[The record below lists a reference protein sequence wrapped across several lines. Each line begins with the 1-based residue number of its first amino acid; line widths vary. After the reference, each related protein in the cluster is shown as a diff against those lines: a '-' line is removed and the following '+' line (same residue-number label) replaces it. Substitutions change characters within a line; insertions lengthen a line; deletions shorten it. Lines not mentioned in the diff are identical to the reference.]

1 LVSYPSPQGDPPL
14 LSIPRPGLRLGLL
27 GKFAIASAVPIVL
40 LGLVLGQ
47 YLSAQIRDRSV
58 ASTVSAVQLA
68 MRLGITPQLS
78 RRDLATKLPARQVRE
93 LDRAVKDRMA
103 GGGDI
108 ARIQIWNRR
117 IRVAYSDDRSL
128 IGLGPIGP
136 PSEELLRA
144 LHGRVASEILP
155 ASAKLQTER
164 ETQGLLKRYGD
175 LLEVY
180 IPIRLAGSPK
190 TAGAF
195 EVYVPDR
202 PVAAAIAADT
212 HRLYT
217 VLLVGLSLL
226 YAIVFRLVASASR
239 RLRDHAD
246 ELREHARRAEHESLH
261 DPLTGL
267 PNRTLLRDRA
277 HEAIVAGAR
286 SKTRTALLLIDLDS
300 FKEIN
305 DTLGHHS
312 GDLLLREVGPR
323 LRRVLR
329 SVDTVARLGGD
340 EFGMLLPDVDGEA
353 AVGVARAAL
362 RALEQ
367 PFVMQG
373 LTLDVEASIGIA
385 QCPEHALTFDELMQR
400 ADVAMYVAK
409 DRRTGY
415 EMYEPSED
423 DTDAARLK
431 LAGELRDAV
440 ANRELVLHYQPKLEL
455 RSGRITGAE
464 ALMRWHHPQHGMIM
478 PDRFVPLAERS
489 GLIRTLTIFA
499 VETAARE
506 CRRWMD
512 AGLELSVS
520 VNLSTRDLI
529 DVQLPE
535 DIGRLLARWRVPAS
549 RLELE
554 ITESVI
560 MADPMR
566 ARGVV
571 ARLREMGVQVAIDD
585 FGSGY
590 SSLGYLKRLPVND
603 LKIDKSFV
611 LGMSEDEGDAVIVQ
625 STIDLAHNLGLR
637 VVAEGVET
645 EAVWERLAAMGC
657 DVAQGFLISQPLPA
671 TRFVRWL
678 EELRVGDVREPAAQP
693 A

>member
-1 LVSYPSPQGDPPL
+1 M
-14 LSIPRPGLRLGLL
+14 GLL

-47 YLSAQIRDRSV
+47 YLSQQIRERSV
-58 ASTVSAVQLA
+58 DSTVSAVELA
-68 MRLGITPQLS
+68 MRLGITPHLNQRYL
-78 RRDLATKLPARQVRE
+78 RTNLPPRQVKA
-93 LDRAVKDRMA
+93 LDHAVKDRTA

-108 ARIQIWNRR
+108 ARIQIWNRKL
-117 IRVAYSDDRSL
+117 RVVYSDDKSL
-128 IGLGPIGP
+128 VGKGPVGP
-136 PSEELLRA
+136 PSAELVAA
-144 LHGRVASEILP
+144 LHGHVARELLGS
-155 ASAKLQTER
+155 SSKLTTEK
-164 ETQGLLKRYGD
+164 ETQRLLTHFGS

-180 IPIRLAGSPK
+180 IPIRLEGMKKP
-190 TAGAF
+190 AGAF
-195 EVYVPDR
+195 EVYVPDG

-212 HRLYT
+212 KRLYM
-217 VLLVGLSLL
+217 VLLIGLSLL

-239 RLRDHAD
+239 RLRDHAV
-246 ELREHARRAEHESLH
+246 ELAEHARRAEHESLH

-277 HEAIVAGAR
+277 HEAILSGGQR
-286 SKTRTALLLIDLDS
+286 RQTALLLIDLDR

-323 LRRVLR
+323 LRRV
-329 SVDTVARLGGD
+329 VGPGDTVARLGGD
-340 EFGMLLPDVDGEA
+340 EFAMLLPEVESAEEA
-353 AVGVARAAL
+353 VRVARAAIK
-362 RALEQ
+362 ALEQ
-367 PFVMQG
+367 PFALQG
-373 LTLDVEASIGIA
+373 LTLDVEASIGIVL
-385 QCPEHALTFDELMQR
+385 CPLHCSTFEELMQR

-409 DRRTGY
+409 GKRSGY
-415 EMYEPSED
+415 EVYEPSED
-423 DTDAARLK
+423 DTDAARLQ

-455 RSGRITGAE
+455 RTGRITGAE
-464 ALMRWHHPQHGMIM
+464 ALMRWHHPKHGMIM
-478 PDRFVPLAERS
+478 PDRFIPMAERS
-489 GLIRTLTIFA
+489 GLIRALTLWV
-499 VETAARE
+499 VEEALRQNQ
-506 CRRWMD
+506 RWKQDGIRMP
-512 AGLELSVS
+512 VS

-529 DVQLPE
+529 DVQLPD
-535 DIGRLLARWRVPAS
+535 DIGRLLEQWRVPAS

-571 ARLREMGVQVAIDD
+571 ARLREMGVLVAIDD

-611 LGMSEDEGDAVIVQ
+611 LGMSEDEGDGVIVQ

-645 EAVWERLAAMGC
+645 DEVWARLEAMGC
-657 DVAQGFLISQPLPA
+657 DVAQGYLISAPLPA
-671 TRFVRWL
+671 ARFVEWL
-678 EELRVGDVREPAAQP
+678 ESQIRLHRERPAA
-693 A
+693 